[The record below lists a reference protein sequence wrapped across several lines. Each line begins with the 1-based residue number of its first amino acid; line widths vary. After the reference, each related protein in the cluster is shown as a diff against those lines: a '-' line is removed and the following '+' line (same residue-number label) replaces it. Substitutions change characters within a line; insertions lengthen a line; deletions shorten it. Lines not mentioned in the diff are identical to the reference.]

1 MESPSLRAVPSS
13 PTPARL
19 VALIVALLFLAGVV
33 GYRVGQPERPGAGS
47 ADVGFLQDMIV
58 HHEQAVALS
67 YRTVNEATD
76 FEVRGFAK
84 DILVSQQY
92 EIGLMEAYLARW
104 GHPRDSGR
112 TMAMAWAG
120 TPHPKGAMVG
130 MATAQE
136 QEALEEATGPEVDD
150 RFLRLMIAHH
160 HGGVLM
166 GRAILDRGGDGE
178 VRELATRIVT
188 AQESEISEMQATRR
202 RLGLAAAEAPAG
214 HRN

>member
-1 MESPSLRAVPSS
+1 MPFS

-19 VALIVALLFLAGVV
+19 AALIGALMFLAGVV
-33 GYRVGQPERPGAGS
+33 GYRVGQPDPPGAGS

-58 HHEQAVALS
+58 HHEQAIALS
-67 YRTVNEATD
+67 YRTVNAAVD
-76 FEVRGFAK
+76 VEVRGFAK

-92 EIGLMEAYLARW
+92 EIGLMEAYLTRW
-104 GHPRDSGR
+104 GHRRDSGR
-112 TMAMAWAG
+112 TTAMAWAG

-136 QEALEEATGPEVDD
+136 LEALEEATGLDVDD
-150 RFLRLMIAHH
+150 RFLALMIAHH

-166 GRAILDRGGDGE
+166 GRTLLERGGADE
-178 VRELATRIVT
+178 VRELAARIVA

-202 RLGLAAAEAPAG
+202 RLGLPPAAPPAG
-214 HRN
+214 HRS

>member
-1 MESPSLRAVPSS
+1 MPTSL
-13 PTPARL
+13 TPARL
-19 VALIVALLFLAGVV
+19 VALAVSLLFLAGVV
-33 GYRVGQPERPGAGS
+33 GYRIGQPGRPGAGS

-58 HHEQAVALS
+58 HHEQAIALS

-76 FEVRGFAK
+76 VEVRGFAK

-92 EIGLMEAYLARW
+92 EIGLMEAYLTRW
-104 GHPRDSGR
+104 GHPRDSGK
-112 TMAMAWAG
+112 TTGMAWAG

-130 MATAQE
+130 MATVQE
-136 QEALEEATGPEVDD
+136 QAALERATGPEVDD

-166 GRAILDRGGDGE
+166 GEAILERGNDAE

-188 AQESEISEMQATRR
+188 AQRSEIAEMQATRR
-202 RLGLAAAEAPAG
+202 RLGLPRAEEPAVHDRPSSG
-214 HRN
+214 

>member
-1 MESPSLRAVPSS
+1 VS
-13 PTPARL
+13 
-19 VALIVALLFLAGVV
+19 LLFLAGVV
-33 GYRVGQPERPGAGS
+33 GYRIGQPDRPGAGS

-58 HHEQAVALS
+58 HHEQAIALS

-76 FEVRGFAK
+76 LEVRGFAK

-92 EIGLMEAYLARW
+92 EIGLMEAYLTRW
-104 GHPRDSGR
+104 DHPRDSGK
-112 TMAMAWAG
+112 TVGMAWAG

-130 MATAQE
+130 MATVQE
-136 QEALEEATGPEVDD
+136 QAALERATGPEVDD

-166 GRAILDRGGDGE
+166 GEAILRRSQDAE

-188 AQESEISEMQATRR
+188 AQRSEIAEMQATRR
-202 RLGLAAAEAPAG
+202 RLGLPRAEEPAVHG
-214 HRN
+214 RPRTG

>member
-1 MESPSLRAVPSS
+1 MPTSL
-13 PTPARL
+13 TPARL
-19 VALIVALLFLAGVV
+19 LALVAALLFLAGVV
-33 GYRVGQPERPGAGS
+33 GYRIGQPDRPGAGS

-58 HHEQAVALS
+58 HHEQAIALS

-92 EIGLMEAYLARW
+92 EIGLMEAYLGRW

-112 TMAMAWAG
+112 TLGMAWAG
-120 TPHPKGAMVG
+120 TPHPKGAMIG

-136 QEALEEATGPEVDD
+136 LQALERATGPEVDD

-160 HGGVLM
+160 HDGVLM
-166 GRAILDRGGDGE
+166 GEAVLDRGSDGD

-188 AQESEISEMQATRR
+188 AQRSEISEMQATRR
-202 RLGLAAAEAPAG
+202 RLGLPPAEAPAG
-214 HRN
+214 HPS

>member
-1 MESPSLRAVPSS
+1 VPNSLS
-13 PTPARL
+13 PARL
-19 VALIVALLFLAGVV
+19 VALVLALLFLAGVV
-33 GYRVGQPERPGAGS
+33 GYRIGRPDRPAAGA

-58 HHEQAVALS
+58 HHEQAIALS

-76 FEVRGFAK
+76 LEVRGFAK

-104 GHPRDSGR
+104 GYPRDSGR
-112 TMAMAWAG
+112 TTGMAWAG

-136 QEALEEATGPEVDD
+136 QEALARATGPEVDD
-150 RFLRLMIAHH
+150 LFLRLMIAHH

-166 GRAILDRGGDGE
+166 GEAILDRGEDDR
-178 VRELATRIVT
+178 VRELASRIVT
-188 AQESEISEMQATRR
+188 AQRSEISEMQATRH
-202 RLGLAAAEAPAG
+202 RLGLAPAEPPAV
-214 HRN
+214 HTN